1 MYEPLD
7 PDPDPDD
14 NEDDAP
20 QPDEEDDDDG
30 RHADPPDE
38 PQPLLRDLT
47 KGESSKSIAGDSKGI
62 NPQGPIIHLGRVR
75 HSAASSTGLGCSRV
89 EGPVLCRDA
98 VTDFRYGILETS

>member
-1 MYEPLD
+1 MKQVRNISHGTRMYT
-7 PDPDPDD
+7 
-14 NEDDAP
+14 
-20 QPDEEDDDDG
+20 
-30 RHADPPDE
+30 
-38 PQPLLRDLT
+38 DL
-47 KGESSKSIAGDSKGI
+47 ESDRSATIKSIAGDSKGI